1 VQRYLG
7 LDGCQHI
14 DLGQAMLAECASVN
28 DVIPLM
34 TYCGNIAMRCTRHAQ
49 ATVHAL
55 PIACIEL
62 LPRQIRSAEIRA
74 MIADDKDHEVPFV
87 TLPRSRLQASRKTAL
102 AHYNAPFQ
110 RSLSVSPS
118 LFAAP

>member
-14 DLGQAMLAECASVN
+14 DLDQAMFAECASVN
-28 DVIPLM
+28 EVILLM
-34 TYCGNIAMRCTRHAQ
+34 THRGNIAMRCTRHAQ
-49 ATVHAL
+49 ATVQAL

-62 LPRQIRSAEIRA
+62 LPRQIQSADISA
-74 MIADDKDHEVPFV
+74 MIADDKDHDVHFV
-87 TLPRSRLQASRKTAL
+87 MHPRSQLHASENTAF

-110 RSLSVSPS
+110 RSLAIAPR
-118 LFAAP
+118 LIAAP